1 MSRSQHFFAG
11 TSGDFSKHRVPA
23 LSFNFLENCEMIGS
37 ENREVR
43 ITLFYSHFKCW
54 EKVIDYF
61 LKVSIT

>member
-43 ITLFYSHFKCW
+43 ITLFYLPF
-54 EKVIDYF
+54 
-61 LKVSIT
+61 